1 MAQRISKLVHDGLIE
16 IDLTLSWFT
25 RRIRPLW
32 YNKRLICAYT
42 GVDDPL
48 RVTKDNLPVDSLN
61 WRIRTMVKVTRGQVV
76 PEISKDIYVN
86 RNYPPVSCT

>member
-25 RRIRPLW
+25 RRIQPLKF
-32 YNKRLICAYT
+32 NRRLIYEYT
-42 GVDDPL
+42 CVYDLL
-48 RVTKDNLPVDSLN
+48 RVTKDNLPVESLN
-61 WRIRTMVKVTRGQVV
+61 KRIRMMVKLTRGQVV